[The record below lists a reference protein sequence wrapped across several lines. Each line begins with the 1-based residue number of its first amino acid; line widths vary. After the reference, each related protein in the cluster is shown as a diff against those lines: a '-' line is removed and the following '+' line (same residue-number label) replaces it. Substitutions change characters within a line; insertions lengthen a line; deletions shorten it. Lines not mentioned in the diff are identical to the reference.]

1 VRRKPQRPP
10 DSARRPVE
18 PERGTPE
25 RLVHPRSN
33 FGQITSVNGFAR
45 SLQFQA
51 RVSF

>member
-1 VRRKPQRPP
+1 MELDP
-10 DSARRPVE
+10 
-18 PERGTPE
+18 PE